1 LRSLLE
7 HLQHAIEAEGAALLA
22 GRVLLEGGQEL
33 SDVLLR
39 RHEEEHVLEHPSLI
53 VHALVVRGLERIRA
67 QIEELGQEFLR
78 AREVQHQGGQVA
90 TVLEQRARP
99 ALRPPW
105 PNVPDVQSLS
115 SLKTNPS

>member
-1 LRSLLE
+1 VPLFW
-7 HLQHAIEAEGAALLA
+7 LA
-22 GRVLLEGGQEL
+22 GVLLEGGQEL

-78 AREVQHQGGQVA
+78 AREVQHREGKW
-90 TVLEQRARP
+90 RP
-99 ALRPPW
+99 SWNNGPGPPLDLHGPMYGRPIAL
-105 PNVPDVQSLS
+105 VV
-115 SLKTNPS
+115 KTNPS